1 MKVHSLHVCVGEGDC
16 AIHLLVDDDKG
27 SEVKAAVLID
37 GGIKHG
43 EVGPKSHEPTV
54 KIELLDHP
62 LQRTMEWIKKN
73 YTWSDSGELK
83 FNAIVITHWDEDH
96 YSGITQVLRKAVQK
110 TTGPAQIPWLK
121 WGSKGEPETVL
132 YFPAE
137 GLKGS
142 VTEDYTV
149 KTKEKTVAV
158 KYKDEKNKN
167 QSYEFAEFRKALK
180 TDPWPVLGVELFHN
194 KSLDAEHKGALTP
207 SGLIKAHGN
216 LQPGLYCVAV
226 MGNTLPIT
234 SSISSRSSDV
244 LPTITGPDQSE
255 KNRSSIATMVMW
267 PGSSSGS
274 PPRVSHYFAGD
285 LDDPNE
291 QAVLDWLKAEKSGT
305 IEKITSVKLNHHG
318 SNTSTP
324 LELFHRFQPDNTF
337 IPTPIDGRYGHPSWP
352 VIFTWHAWA
361 QLQDVSPPPR
371 LITGTFPAAI
381 SRETDKGGNSQWV
394 NLDKINAGH
403 FNNKPF
409 QDHLTAASKE
419 LNKKRALAKQPDLQS
434 EYELYTKASDGREYL
449 AEHFADI
456 WKLYGFPNADYHWAS
471 CGAYKV
477 TDGKVTWKSLLFVR
491 IRSSLASDDGAVD
504 YLNLDSTIP
513 ELIPK
518 IKLPEAPKVS
528 DLKPMEHPSLTIRPA
543 LGYGTATPAKRPK
556 TEPKT
561 LLWADTGRETD
572 DYLLEHAR
580 LQEGSFYIPDE
591 TNPNEMF
598 DGGEAEEEEPES
610 PGSWIE
616 LGMTPEPPVKETSG
630 WCIYASDLSAEEIR
644 AAGVTNFD
652 RLSFGV
658 LDDFVWDLHCH
669 VLWLEDR
676 PPAEP
681 DVGSITPLRRTDEWC
696 CWFSDVLNSRELAV
710 MNGPQSTV
718 GGFRVQAAL
727 APLGKGP
734 TSTTPAWL
742 HFTTDESV
750 LRMAFGSIDP
760 VLPTGLLKRHC
771 LLVLGL
777 SSVEQLNPVY
787 LHDLLNFIGLEDLQA
802 NPLIALLGALPVK
815 PPSTA
820 EELQGKR
827 NAVWFVPS
835 NNYRTTVRLEWP
847 MDQTTLDK
855 LNDFL
860 SLLSVKLGPTSVIAR
875 RTSFWS
881 TSGSKCHM
889 LSTGSLVFRTEV
901 TIQEIKLEAI
911 FEFKS
916 SATTLTLTLN
926 TKSNQVLQTLLK
938 WIQDLLPGPEAFN
951 FADLQGQSFGSSSL
965 GEFHFR
971 RIALELV
978 KDQATGKAKLSTFR
992 MDMEAALHHPTT
1004 GPTLFLISYIYQKG
1018 DGSTVQANLWCSPPT
1033 FPQEAEWR
1041 LLPDYEKYPAL
1052 MPVSIDVSQWRKS
1065 LDLAALAGFNDAPS
1079 FLPTEVLT
1087 AEFRANKKGIAF
1099 GGVLKPKTP
1108 SGEVP
1113 TFRIAEVALQVSYEW
1128 GSGSSGTFNGAFAI
1142 RALLQQ
1148 PKGSRFG
1155 WPTQLIGTIAYSSTD
1170 ARWALSGTVYD
1181 LYASTLAQFFDT
1193 DESIQGAVMPILES
1207 IRVEYLD
1214 ITYTYAKQVAS
1225 SFSIAGI
1232 LVIGFHRFT
1241 LAFNHTGTDWDFTA
1255 IADLNQNHDV
1265 KSTVGDLVTSLAG
1278 SDMNL
1283 PDFVANIDVRIS
1295 RDNKMELVIK
1305 KSQPLTGPAS
1315 MVILLTVTLGKFTF
1329 RYIQF
1334 REVVAAATTTT
1345 KRVLIASMNQLPG
1358 SDIPLV
1364 GKVGQPYDEVLFMWV
1379 QPQKTSPQTNGL
1391 TKRQLDTVNDVLTGL
1406 RQPPLPYKVVKKGE
1420 PTAQDVLLLQG
1431 MHFML
1436 MRKETSGTATVAL
1449 DYAFDRPKG
1458 PKTLADEG
1466 VEDKGSRLAPYERSE
1481 GPLAI
1486 KNIGFKYSTGASGKE
1501 SILAIRLDAYAK
1513 IGPVE
1518 FALLGLTLGLNFAG
1532 ASNGEPLTLHNL
1544 PTPVVSLEG
1553 LQAGVDRPPI
1563 EIAGILQYKNTQN
1576 EESFAGGLVVS
1587 YLPWRFQAAGYY
1599 GLIKAPGKQFT
1610 TFFVYCVLQ
1619 GPLITFQFATVE
1631 GVCGGFGYNSN
1642 LTFPTP
1648 QNVREFPLISG
1659 GSTTPG
1665 PDVGPN
1671 QIMEQL
1677 LSTRWFFPREGSF
1690 WVAAGLT
1697 VKAFEILTVQ
1707 AVLVIQWNPEV
1718 EIGIF
1723 GLATASI
1730 PGGKTTKRF
1739 AHVELGITAT
1749 LSFRTGIMKIEGEL
1763 TPASFILDPSCHLQ
1777 GGFALYSWFDS
1788 RDDSSVRGDWVFT
1801 IGGFHPSYNR
1811 PPQYPNPPRL
1821 GISWQFGNAI
1831 SISGLAYFAITPKA
1845 CMGGGR
1851 LDVTLSLNPLFAYLN
1866 AFIDFLINFK
1876 PFSFIAEGGIT
1887 VGVRFTLDLWIVCI
1901 NIKVE
1906 IGARLYIAGPP
1917 IHGRVHVDFW
1927 VFGFDIKFGDGGQDK
1942 PKGLSLDEFI
1952 EVVCQTH
1959 TSGMP
1964 SLLGLPDS
1972 VGPDLN
1978 DPDAHVFA
1986 VQEGLIP
1993 KDGVQSTP
2001 SGEMWVV
2008 RAATFEFS
2016 VNCKFAIQEA
2026 TVVTPTSQGDKTD
2039 KVAGTGNPIYAKPM
2053 YTTSPIKSTLTI
2065 TITPDTAYAL
2075 SEFSTEPLWDINQSI
2090 RKDVPLALWG
2100 KYDRSSDPSYNKNP
2114 SALLNGTKEKSVD
2127 LMMGVHLSRPR
2138 QLPSADKTVPFNV
2151 EKFQIQ
2157 KLAAETP
2164 IALPSNPTPAFK
2176 PIPSTGDK
2184 KQWED
2189 VQKVWNKGEEAA
2201 KQTVDLWKS
2210 LALVKLGWA
2219 KEKVESAAGVPLLT
2233 GSKPR
2238 KIVDNLPK
2246 YYLWAPLLS
2255 GL

>member
-1 MKVHSLHVCVGEGDC
+1 MGAEPGAGDC
-16 AIHLLVDDDKG
+16 PDFGFPKDKYKI
-27 SEVKAAVLID
+27 VD
-37 GGIKHG
+37 GGR
-43 EVGPKSHEPTV
+43 VS
-54 KIELLDHP
+54 
-62 LQRTMEWIKKN
+62 
-73 YTWSDSGELK
+73 
-83 FNAIVITHWDEDH
+83 
-96 YSGITQVLRKAVQK
+96 
-110 TTGPAQIPWLK
+110 
-121 WGSKGEPETVL
+121 
-132 YFPAE
+132 
-137 GLKGS
+137 
-142 VTEDYTV
+142 
-149 KTKEKTVAV
+149 V
-158 KYKDEKNKN
+158 KYGTKN
-167 QSYEFAEFRKALK
+167 QLYEFALS
-180 TDPWPVLGVELFHN
+180 TNSNPWPVLGVELFRN
-194 KSLDAEHKGALTP
+194 ESLDVGHQRLLSP
-207 SGLIKAHGN
+207 SELIQAHGN

-226 MGNTLPIT
+226 SKRSLVKQTLA
-234 SSISSRSSDV
+234 V
-244 LPTITGPDQSE
+244 PTIIGADQSE
-255 KNRSSIATMVMW
+255 KNRSSIGTMVMW
-267 PGSSSGS
+267 PVGED
-274 PPRVSHYFAGD
+274 R
-285 LDDPNE
+285 E
-291 QAVLDWLKAEKSGT
+291 
-305 IEKITSVKLNHHG
+305 NHHG

-324 LELFHRFQPDNTF
+324 LELFNRFQPDNTF
-337 IPTPIDGRYGHPSWP
+337 IPTPINGRHTHPTWP

-361 QLQDVSPPPR
+361 QGASQAPPPR
-371 LITGTFPAAI
+371 LIAGTFPAAI
-381 SRETDKGGNSQWV
+381 SRETDQEGLSHWV
-394 NLDKINAGH
+394 KLDKINEKI
-403 FNNKPF
+403 FDNVPF
-409 QDHLTAASKE
+409 RDHLTAASTD
-419 LNKKRALAKQPDLQS
+419 LNQKRALAGQPALPS
-434 EYELYTKASDGREYL
+434 EYELFTRVPNNKKKEYL
-449 AEHFADI
+449 AGRFGAI
-456 WKLYGFPNADYHWAS
+456 WDQHGFPDINYHWAS
-471 CGAYKV
+471 CGAYSVSHGTV
-477 TDGKVTWKSLLFVR
+477 TRSSLLFVR
-491 IRSSLASDDGAVD
+491 IRSGSTAISDGQVH
-504 YLNLDSTIP
+504 YVNLGSDALRLHLWGRLP
-513 ELIPK
+513 ELSNINSL
-518 IKLPEAPKVS
+518 KL
-528 DLKPMEHPSLTIRPA
+528 LSLNTLAIRPT
-543 LGYGTATPAKRPK
+543 LGDGVATPTKRPRLQ
-556 TEPKT
+556 TTP
-561 LLWADTGRETD
+561 LPWADTGRETD

-591 TNPNEMF
+591 TNPDEMS
-598 DGGEAEEEEPES
+598 DGGEAEEEEEEPES

-616 LGMTPEPPVKETSG
+616 LGMAPEPPVTETSG
-630 WCIYASDLSAEEIR
+630 WCIYASDLSEEEIK
-644 AAGVTNFD
+644 AAGVLTLNG
-652 RLSFGV
+652 SP
-658 LDDFVWDLHCH
+658 
-669 VLWLEDR
+669 LECW
-676 PPAEP
+676 
-681 DVGSITPLRRTDEWC
+681 TTLYEWR
-696 CWFSDVLNSRELAV
+696 CWFADVLNARALAV

-718 GGFRVQAAL
+718 GGFRVQVAL

-742 HFTTDESV
+742 HFTTDASV
-750 LRMAFGSIDP
+750 LQMAFGSIDP

-771 LLVLGL
+771 LLVFGL
-777 SSVEQLNPVY
+777 SSVEQLKSVY
-787 LHDLLNFIGLEDLQA
+787 LHDLLNFIGLEDLQE

-847 MDQTTLDK
+847 MDQTTQDQ

-860 SLLSVKLGPTSVIAR
+860 SPLSVKLGPTSVIAR

-881 TSGSKCHM
+881 SNGPTSQM
-889 LSTGSLVFRTEV
+889 LSTGSLVFRTEI
-901 TIQEIKLEAI
+901 TIQDIRLEAI
-911 FEFKS
+911 FEFNRTV
-916 SATTLTLTLN
+916 TTLTLTLN
-926 TKSNQVLQTLLK
+926 TKSDQVLGTLLD
-938 WIQDLLPGPEAFN
+938 WVQDLLPGPEAFN
-951 FADLQGQSFGSSSL
+951 FVDLQGQSFGSSSL
-965 GEFHFR
+965 GGFHFR
-971 RIALELV
+971 RIAVELV

-992 MDMEAALHHPTT
+992 MDMEASLHHPPT

-1018 DGSTVQANLWCSPPT
+1018 DGSTIQANLWCSPPT

-1041 LLPDYEKYPAL
+1041 LLPDYEKYPAM

-1108 SGEVP
+1108 PGKVP

-1128 GSGSSGTFNGAFAI
+1128 GSGSGGTFNGAFAI

-1170 ARWALSGTVYD
+1170 ARWTLSGTVYD

-1225 SFSIAGI
+1225 SFSITGI

-1241 LAFNHTGTDWDFTA
+1241 LAFNHTGTDWSFTA
-1255 IADLNQNHDV
+1255 IAGLNQNHDV

-1278 SDMNL
+1278 SDINL
-1283 PDFVANIDVRIS
+1283 PDFVANIGVRIS

-1305 KSQPLTGPAS
+1305 KSQPPTGPAS

-1379 QPQKTSPQTNGL
+1379 RPQKTSPQTNGL

-1449 DYAFDRPKG
+1449 DYAFDRPKE

-1466 VEDKGSRLAPYERSE
+1466 VQDKGSRLAPYERSE
-1481 GPLAI
+1481 GPLVI

-1532 ASNGEPLTLHNL
+1532 SSNGEPLTLHNL

-1587 YLPWRFQAAGYY
+1587 CLPWRFQAAGYY
-1599 GLIKAPGKQFT
+1599 GLIKDRTAGKQFT

-1749 LSFRTGIMKIEGEL
+1749 LSFRTGILKIEGEL

-1788 RDDSSVRGDWVFT
+1788 HDDSSVRGDWVFT

-1866 AFIDFLINFK
+1866 AFVDFLINFK

-1887 VGVRFTLDLWIVCI
+1887 VGVRFTLDLWLVCI

-1927 VFGFDIKFGDGGQDK
+1927 VFGFDINFGDSDQDK
-1942 PKGLSLDEFI
+1942 PKELSLDD
-1952 EVVCQTH
+1952 V
-1959 TSGMP
+1959 
-1964 SLLGLPDS
+1964 D
-1972 VGPDLN
+1972 PDLN

-1986 VQEGLIP
+1986 IQEGLIP

-2039 KVAGTGNPIYAKPM
+2039 KVAGTGNHIYAKPM
-2053 YTTSPIKSTLTI
+2053 YTTSPIKSTITI

-2100 KYDRSSDPSYNKNP
+2100 KLYYCMCWPRILTNVDDRSSDPSYNKNP

-2201 KQTVDLWKS
+2201 KQTVNLWKS

-2255 GL
+2255 G